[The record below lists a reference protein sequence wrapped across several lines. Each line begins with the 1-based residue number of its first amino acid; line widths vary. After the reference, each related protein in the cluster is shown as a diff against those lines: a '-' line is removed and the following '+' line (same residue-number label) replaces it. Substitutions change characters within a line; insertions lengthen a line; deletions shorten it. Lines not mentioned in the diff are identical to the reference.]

1 MDVSDSWN
9 DLLRWLLAEHLALII
24 GALIMLLL
32 LSGMLRQRRNPAA
45 SAAWL
50 LFMLLLPYIAVPL
63 YLFFGTRKLTDL
75 TRRKQ
80 RLFSRR
86 AQHDQELPTQFQR
99 LLHTLE
105 VPPSR
110 YAADIRFHTDAED
123 AYRTLTGMLEAARDS
138 IDISIFILA
147 ADKVGTGILDL
158 LARKAEA
165 GVRVRLL
172 LDGVGSFPLKRRS
185 LKALLGAGAEVT
197 KFVPVLHVPLRGR
210 TNLRN
215 HRKLV
220 IVDQERVWTGGR
232 NIAAEYLLPETST
245 GWIDLSFDLSG
256 SAVADYAALF
266 NADWAFACQQPLR
279 PPVRPRES
287 LEQADAGR
295 LTQLVPSGPDMAED
309 VLRDTLAL
317 MITQAENRILLVTP
331 YLVPDEVLQT
341 LLCVAARS
349 GTSVDILLPKRSNH
363 RIADIA
369 RTRFLRQLNEA
380 GVRIW
385 CLPDEMLHAKALV
398 IDQCYALAGSAN
410 FDLRSL
416 YLNFE
421 QMSLFYD
428 PQDIL
433 ALTVW
438 IDTIRQRAQR
448 WQPAGSGVMRET
460 LEGLALVVA
469 FQL

>member
-1 MDVSDSWN
+1 MSESWD
-9 DLLRWLLAEHLALII
+9 DLLRWLLAEHLALIF

-50 LFMLLLPYIAVPL
+50 LFMLLLPYVAVPL

-80 RLFSRR
+80 RLFSNR
-86 AQHDQELPTQFQR
+86 AQHDQELPTPFQR

-110 YAADIRFHTDAED
+110 YAADIRFHKDSED
-123 AYRTLTGMLEAARDS
+123 ACQTLFAMLDAARAS

-147 ADKVGTGILDL
+147 ADAVGNKVLAL
-158 LARKAEA
+158 LERKAEA

-172 LDGVGSFPLKRRS
+172 LDGVGSFPLKNRS
-185 LKALLGAGAEVT
+185 LRPLIRAGAEVAR
-197 KFVPVLHVPLRGR
+197 FVPVLHVPLRGR

-232 NIAAEYLLPETST
+232 NIAEEYLLPEKST
-245 GWIDLSFDLSG
+245 RWIDLSFDLEG

-266 NADWAFACQQPLR
+266 NADWAFACREPLR
-279 PPVRPRES
+279 SPVRPREK
-287 LEQADAGR
+287 LAEQTGGR

-317 MITQAENRILLVTP
+317 LITQAENRIVLVTP
-331 YLVPDEVLQT
+331 YFVPDEVLQT
-341 LLCVAARS
+341 LLCVAARA

-385 CLPDEMLHAKALV
+385 CLPEEMLHAKALV

-428 PQDIL
+428 AQDIL

-448 WQPAGSGVMRET
+448 WQPATSGVVRET